1 MLRPRDQA
9 ILYFSPFAEQLT
21 GYKAS
26 EVQGKSFLEL
36 LVPEADRPRLVAS
49 QRQPW
54 MALPSARSRARSVC
68 RDGRLRVMLRN
79 VRCLPDYDGS
89 PALLIVD
96 HDITE
101 LKAAQERALQ
111 CGADGRNRPDVRGAC
126 SREPQRLAA
135 QPGLPRDARAQA
147 G

>member
-49 QRQPW
+49 QRA
-54 MALPSARSRARSVC
+54 ALDGSPQRGIESQIRC

-101 LKAAQERALQ
+101 RKAAQERA
-111 CGADGRNRPDVRGAC
+111 
-126 SREPQRLAA
+126 
-135 QPGLPRDARAQA
+135 
-147 G
+147 